1 MVTNLLKNIQNILKP
16 TSNVYDPNYNY
27 PVKALFVSRF
37 DNGYIFN
44 IDYKSLE
51 YFVAGLITK
60 DLGLMQTLMDG
71 ADIHKSNASKAF
83 HVPFDEV
90 TADQRFKAKSVGFG
104 KL

>member
-1 MVTNLLKNIQNILKP
+1 M
-16 TSNVYDPNYNY
+16 
-27 PVKALFVSRF
+27 SRF

-60 DLGLMQTLMDG
+60 DLGLMQALMDG

-104 KL
+104 